1 MAGRW
6 RALGGA
12 CHLSGPV
19 GSVEIAEVPFTSN
32 RKNPVNIQLFNNPEC
47 AAHGAFWRLWGLHF
61 PLMYFHC
68 QTLYLKSSKMELV
81 TFSLFSFIQSNL
93 KGFQQ
98 YFSSPRC
105 FVVWGE
111 RGDIQVGSSSPLG
124 FLSLGNGTPGDLGKD
139 VTDKIYIFYVPCLL
153 KHQPRRLD
161 CSNLVPFTKV
171 RNTKTH
177 WSTFAHKHAFS

>member
-1 MAGRW
+1 MNGAKVLKDVSEFSKQNLPRLAQQQLGPVGKVSDEEVGGGGGSRCRVFACQLRRPWMAGRW
-6 RALGGA
+6 RTLGGA
-12 CHLSGPV
+12 SHLSGPV
-19 GSVEIAEVPFTSN
+19 GCAEIGEVPFTSN

-105 FVVWGE
+105 FVVLGWGGSGG
-111 RGDIQVGSSSPLG
+111 RGAFKLV
-124 FLSLGNGTPGDLGKD
+124 
-139 VTDKIYIFYVPCLL
+139 VVP
-153 KHQPRRLD
+153 H
-161 CSNLVPFTKV
+161 
-171 RNTKTH
+171 
-177 WSTFAHKHAFS
+177 